1 MAEVKLDDS
10 TMRDVI
16 TAAILKT
23 LTEESKA
30 LLIQQAIASLLTPIP
45 KRDAFD
51 RTPEKT
57 KLQEIFDRAAYSTAI
72 EVVRAAFNED
82 ERVKTS
88 MRELVAKG
96 LEKALEDGELPG
108 KLASIISE
116 VFSKAASG
124 SRY

>member
-1 MAEVKLDDS
+1 MAEVKLDDN

-30 LLIQQAIASLLTPIP
+30 LLIQQAIASLLAPIP
-45 KRDAFD
+45 KKDAWD
-51 RTPEKT
+51 RTPERT
-57 KLQEIFDRAAYSTAI
+57 KLQEIFDNSAYAVAG
-72 EVVRAAFNED
+72 EAVREAFKTD
-82 ERVKTS
+82 ERVKAS

-96 LEKALEDGELPG
+96 LEKALEDGELPS
-108 KLASIISE
+108 KLASVISE
-116 VFSKAASG
+116 VFSKA